1 MKILP
6 GGSTVFHPEERGRV
20 MTGSGREGVVLS
32 LVNNKGGVGKTT
44 TAVNLSASLASDG
57 GRVLLVDLDGQGSAS
72 RSLGLDREDLYPGVA
87 EAMLEGLSL
96 REAVKGSYI
105 PGLDVLAGSMNLVS
119 TDVFLADVEGRE
131 FVLRSALEPALEDYD
146 FIVMDCPTS
155 LGLLTVNALTSS
167 HYIILPVTP
176 DYLGFEGLLNLMEAV
191 DMTREGVGKA
201 AGLLGIV
208 LTLADYRVRV
218 TKDIGEMIRSR
229 FGRHVF
235 NTEIRVNV
243 KLKEAPSHG
252 RSIFDYDGGSR
263 GADDYR
269 RLSAEV
275 QNRIRQDRI

>member
-1 MKILP
+1 
-6 GGSTVFHPEERGRV
+6 VFHPEERGRV

-229 FGRHVF
+229 FGRLVF

>member
-1 MKILP
+1 M
-6 GGSTVFHPEERGRV
+6 FHPEERGRV

-229 FGRHVF
+229 FGRLVF

>member
-1 MKILP
+1 
-6 GGSTVFHPEERGRV
+6 

-229 FGRHVF
+229 FGRLVF